1 MAKRYATLLATVA
14 VERGLLGPR
23 EVPRLWDRHLLN
35 SAVIGELLPAGA
47 RVVDIG
53 SGAGLPGLAV
63 ACARADLRV
72 DLVEPLARRVAFL
85 DETVAELGLESRVTV
100 IRGRA
105 EERAVVRQIAPSAWV
120 TARAVAPLD
129 RLARWCLPLL
139 EPGGALI
146 AVKGSR
152 AWLELA
158 EHRATISRLGGVR
171 PEIVTCG
178 VGMLATP
185 TTVVVI
191 RRSHGFT

>member
-85 DETVAELGLESRVTV
+85 GETVAELGLESRVTV

-152 AWLELA
+152 AWLELT